1 MRTKLFNNVFSF
13 IMLLTCT
20 SIFIW
25 SVNGFAVVHNN
36 YNNKVSWPFRSKLS
50 FTLKNKDFGTR
61 STRTSLQNGVGIAKD
76 YCWREDA
83 LEMDITVTVPA
94 NTRAKDI
101 IFKAKQTSIDLR
113 LKVNP
118 DELED
123 AMKNSTITNN
133 GNTDEI
139 VLLDVNRKMRGRVS
153 LDGTYWVISD
163 KENDR
168 SQREITVTIEKNVI
182 AKDDFD
188 VVDFDWGG
196 VYLNDEDDIL
206 SKNYE
211 EPEELNVREYAAS
224 LGVDIDNINMSMVD
238 KSMFSSGLNMTQ
250 KTMDQMAKAGYIQE
264 VTQQADGTEFVT
276 DEDTGEA
283 VPFSRFGEDT
293 SIGQDEIQN
302 AIKDGDSSD
311 SSRSP
316 KIPFLDTP
324 SPWNKNV
331 PVQDVTIGN
340 ETVKAAIV
348 PEHDN
353 SNSPSSVSTTTAAEA
368 DAVETTQT
376 SSKTNDVPSSS
387 SPPPSASEEE
397 EIVVDPKNASDPID
411 LLTVKRLKEILREQG
426 LKVSGNKKELQD
438 RLRIHVQSKLKD
450 NTNE

>member
-1 MRTKLFNNVFSF
+1 
-13 IMLLTCT
+13 
-20 SIFIW
+20 
-25 SVNGFAVVHNN
+25 
-36 YNNKVSWPFRSKLS
+36 
-50 FTLKNKDFGTR
+50 LKNKNFGTR
-61 STRTSLQNGVGIAKD
+61 STTTSLQNGVGIAKD
-76 YCWREDA
+76 YCWREDP

-123 AMKNSTITNN
+123 AMKNRTIT
-133 GNTDEI
+133 NTDEI

-163 KENDR
+163 KEDDR
-168 SQREITVTIEKNVI
+168 SQREITVTIEKNVR

-188 VVDFDWGG
+188 IVDFDWGG
-196 VYLNDEDDIL
+196 VYLNDEDEGDIL

-238 KSMFSSGLNMTQ
+238 KSMFNSGLNMTQ
-250 KTMDQMAKAGYIQE
+250 KTMDQMSKAGYIQE

-283 VPFSRFGEDT
+283 VPFSRFGEET

-302 AIKDGDSSD
+302 AVKDGDSSTH
-311 SSRSP
+311 SP
-316 KIPFLDTP
+316 PTKIPFLDTP

-331 PVQDVTIGN
+331 PVQEVTIGN
-340 ETVKAAIV
+340 ETLKAAII
-348 PEHDN
+348 PERDN
-353 SNSPSSVSTTTAAEA
+353 SNSPSSASTTTPAAA
-368 DAVETTQT
+368 AETTQT
-376 SSKTNDVPSSS
+376 LSTTNNAPS
-387 SPPPSASEEE
+387 PPSASEED
-397 EIVVDPKNASDPID
+397 EIVVDPQNASDPID